1 MALKLLG
8 SWLLSL
14 SHLCQ
19 SSAAKTHS
27 QKEFSPDTMQRRRSA
42 HRQAIAMIDRIEATY
57 RIERQTFR

>member
-1 MALKLLG
+1 MTLKLLG
-8 SWLLSL
+8 SCLLSL

-19 SSAAKTHS
+19 SSAKTHS

-42 HRQAIAMIDRIEATY
+42 HRQAMAMIDRTEATY

>member
-1 MALKLLG
+1 MTLKLLG
-8 SWLLSL
+8 SCLLSL
-14 SHLCQ
+14 PHLCQ

-42 HRQAIAMIDRIEATY
+42 HQQAMAMIDQTEATY